1 MMRGK
6 LTSHAEST
14 RAAPSAQWIDWIAS
28 PRRNQKLSAKDKP
41 ELQPC
46 LASSGGDARRAGAM
60 SLYQIVRK
68 ILGRSDVELDEDATA
83 DNTPG
88 WHSLNNIELIFALES
103 AYRVRF
109 TVKEVARLRTIGDLR
124 RLLIAK
130 GADVDRVETDQKQR
144 LGV

>member
-1 MMRGK
+1 
-6 LTSHAEST
+6 
-14 RAAPSAQWIDWIAS
+14 
-28 PRRNQKLSAKDKP
+28 
-41 ELQPC
+41 
-46 LASSGGDARRAGAM
+46 M